1 VPAVWPRVHCS
12 SEREQRRVEPRKR
25 SRPPRTAWIRS
36 ARGWAAPR
44 EQGFVSRTG
53 DAYAPIVVQGMLE
66 VSQPDVERGVAAY
79 QERLAK
85 AR

>member
-1 VPAVWPRVHCS
+1 LC
-12 SEREQRRVEPRKR
+12 
-25 SRPPRTAWIRS
+25 
-36 ARGWAAPR
+36 
-44 EQGFVSRTG
+44 G

-79 QERLAK
+79 EERLAK